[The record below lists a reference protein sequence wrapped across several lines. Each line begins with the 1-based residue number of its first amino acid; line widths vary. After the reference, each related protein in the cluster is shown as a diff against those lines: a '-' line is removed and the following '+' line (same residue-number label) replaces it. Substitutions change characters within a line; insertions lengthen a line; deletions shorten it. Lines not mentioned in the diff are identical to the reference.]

1 MVKVETNLI
10 LQARDVSVFYGDK
23 PAVVDVNLDVE
34 REKITALIGPSGCG
48 KTSLLRV
55 FNRMNDLIPIAHT
68 KGQVLFEGMDLYGT
82 DIDPTE
88 IRYKIG
94 MVFQRPNPFPK
105 SIYDNIAFGPRLNGF
120 RGDMDELVE
129 SSLRRAALWDEVKD
143 RLKISGLSGQPGRAG
158 HRQGDC
164 RPSGPGLAGLPDSN
178 SRRRHN

>member
-23 PAVVDVNLDVE
+23 RAVVDVNLDVE

-68 KGQVLFEGMDLYGT
+68 KGQVLFEGMDLYGP
-82 DIDPTE
+82 DMDPTE

-94 MVFQRPNPFPK
+94 MVFSVPTRSPRAFMTTSPLNRGSTVSGATWMTLWKARCGGPPF
-105 SIYDNIAFGPRLNGF
+105 GTRLRTG
-120 RGDMDELVE
+120 
-129 SSLRRAALWDEVKD
+129 
-143 RLKISGLSGQPGRAG
+143 
-158 HRQGDC
+158 
-164 RPSGPGLAGLPDSN
+164 
-178 SRRRHN
+178 